1 MSNENQDTLDPTPST
16 FDLDAPLDA
25 ADQDKFLEEF
35 SRLLDEK
42 PIKEHSVI
50 RGRVIAVNPETVVID
65 VSYKSEGVIRIHEFK
80 DQDGNITVKAGDV
93 VDVYLDRLEDDDGSL
108 VLSKERADMMKAWD
122 EISDAVEKDEV
133 VEGTIIARV
142 KGGLAVDI
150 GVRAFL
156 PGSQVDLRP
165 VKNLDKLIG
174 SRASFKIIKFNK
186 KRGNIV
192 LSRRVLLEQ
201 EREERR
207 KETLEKIEVGAIIDG
222 TVKNITDYG
231 AFIDLGGI
239 DGLLHITDMSW
250 GRINH
255 PSELFHVGDEIQVR
269 ILKFDPE
276 NQRVSLGY
284 KQIRED
290 PWVTAP
296 QKYPIGAVVNGKV
309 VSLPDY
315 GAFVE
320 LEDGIEGLVHI
331 SEMTWNKRIKHP
343 SKLLSIGDDVEAVVL
358 DLDTENKRISLG
370 MKQLETNPWDL
381 VETKYPIGTV
391 ITGKVRNITDFGIFV
406 GIEEGIDGLVHIS
419 DLSWGQ
425 RIKHPS
431 EKYKKGDEVTAK
443 VLNIDRDQERF
454 SLSIKHLSEDPWQS
468 VNTRYY
474 LSQMVNGEVVHVV
487 DFGIFVELEDGVEG
501 LVHVS
506 ELQDDGDLREAYP
519 IGKKVAATILSIDPH
534 ERKIGLS
541 EKASVD
547 SGDVADQ
554 APMAESQQAHL
565 GDIKGAELLSAF
577 SLSDEAAADAPAPE
591 EKPDTSD
598 REEPAAE
605 EKTEETPVAEP
616 EEPAAEEPAADVSD
630 HEEKTEEPAAEEK
643 TEEKTEEPAAEE
655 KTEETTE

>member
-1 MSNENQDTLDPTPST
+1 MTENNIEKPALDVT
-16 FDLDAPLDA
+16 FDENLS
-25 ADQDKFLEEF
+25 LEKVDRDSF
-35 SRLLDEK
+35 KDYFNQLLDDK

-50 RGRVIAVNPETVVID
+50 RGTVIALETDHVIVD
-65 VSYKSEGVIRIHEFK
+65 VSYKSEGVIDAREFK
-80 DQDGNITVKAGDV
+80 DPDGNLGVKIGDEI
-93 VDVYLDRLEDDDGSL
+93 DVYLDRLEDDDGRL

-122 EISDAVEKDEV
+122 EISKAVEADEV

-207 KETLEKIEVGAIIDG
+207 KETLEKIQVGSVIDG

-269 ILKFDPE
+269 ILKFDPD

-290 PWVTAP
+290 PWGTAP
-296 QKYPIGAVVNGKV
+296 EKYPIGAVVNGKV

-343 SKLLSIGDDVEAVVL
+343 SKLLNIGDEVEAVVL
-358 DLDTENKRISLG
+358 DLDLDNKRISLG

-381 VETKYPIGTV
+381 VEATYPVGSV
-391 ITGKVRNITDFGIFV
+391 ITGNVRNITDFGIFV

-431 EKYKKGDEVTAK
+431 EKFKKGDEVTAK

-454 SLSIKHLSEDPWQS
+454 SLSIKHLSEDPWQA
-468 VNTRYY
+468 VNAKYF
-474 LSQMVNGEVVHVV
+474 LGQVVAGEVVHVA
-487 DFGIFVELEDGVEG
+487 DFGVFVELEDGVEG
-501 LVHVS
+501 LIHVS
-506 ELQDDGDLREAYP
+506 EVNDDGDLRECYP
-519 IGKKVAATILSIDPH
+519 VNKPLQATIISIDPH

-541 EKASVD
+541 ERAASD
-547 SGDVADQ
+547 DTDI
-554 APMAESQQAHL
+554 AETKDTGSSQAHL
-565 GDIKGAELLSAF
+565 ADIKGADLLSELAVPAIE
-577 SLSDEAAADAPAPE
+577 SSDQPAEEAAQPEPAPE
-591 EKPDTSD
+591 PEPEAKPEPEPEAADEPDQEEKP
-598 REEPAAE
+598 AE
-605 EKTEETPVAEP
+605 DE
-616 EEPAAEEPAADVSD
+616 
-630 HEEKTEEPAAEEK
+630 
-643 TEEKTEEPAAEE
+643 
-655 KTEETTE
+655 